1 MKQIASAA
9 LAYFLLVFGT
19 GFVLG
24 VVRTLWLVPRI
35 GVRDAELAEMPVM
48 LAASWAAALWVT
60 RRFALQPSLSTRLGT
75 GVLALTLTVCAEL
88 SLTYWLRGF
97 TLSQY
102 LASRDPVSGTAYLV
116 SLAAFA
122 AMPALVRRG
131 SAKA

>member
-1 MKQIASAA
+1 MKKIASAA

-48 LAASWAAALWVT
+48 LAASWAEALWVT

-75 GVLALTLTVCAEL
+75 GILALALTLCAEL

-102 LASRDPVSGTAYLV
+102 LASRDPISGTAYVVTLT
-116 SLAAFA
+116 AFA
-122 AMPALVRRG
+122 AMPSLVGRSSRQ
-131 SAKA
+131 A